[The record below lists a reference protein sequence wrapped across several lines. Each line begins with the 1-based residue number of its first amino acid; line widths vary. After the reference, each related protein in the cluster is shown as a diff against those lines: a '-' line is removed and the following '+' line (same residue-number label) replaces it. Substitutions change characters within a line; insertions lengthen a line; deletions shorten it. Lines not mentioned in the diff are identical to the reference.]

1 MYKMIYLKEKF
12 LITYLIILNKLLNLI
27 TLIILNSSCSTVTL
41 SNQQFLIL
49 TISVSVTTVTK

>member
-12 LITYLIILNKLLNLI
+12 LITYLIKLNKLLNLI
-27 TLIILNSSCSTVTL
+27 TLIILNSSYSTVTL